1 MLDTIKCKIEKYF
14 ILEKEITL
22 IKKKIQIV
30 QILNNIIHINYDTNV
45 CWKNNYEYYLDN
57 QSYPN
62 IKLSNNF
69 FNKIID
75 INNICKQKSDFEFT
89 LRKKIIEINN
99 IKNHIIDYI
108 IEYSNF
114 YDIDKFKSKL
124 WQPIP
129 KNSLNKPELEI
140 RKILFSIQQHK
151 KEILLIYPQY
161 RLPVKFKSY
170 LFADF
175 YLLLYIQKKIYPLII
190 EYDGP
195 KHNDKK
201 FIYFNVNST
210 KCDIIKNN
218 FSLLNSISI
227 IRINNTNITNEI
239 NKCIQ
244 YIEQYNLPYINIPP
258 YQLYYQLLN

>member
-1 MLDTIKCKIEKYF
+1 M
-14 ILEKEITL
+14 
-22 IKKKIQIV
+22 
-30 QILNNIIHINYDTNV
+30 
-45 CWKNNYEYYLDN
+45 
-57 QSYPN
+57 
-62 IKLSNNF
+62 
-69 FNKIID
+69 
-75 INNICKQKSDFEFT
+75 
-89 LRKKIIEINN
+89 
-99 IKNHIIDYI
+99 
-108 IEYSNF
+108 
-114 YDIDKFKSKL
+114 
-124 WQPIP
+124 
-129 KNSLNKPELEI
+129 
-140 RKILFSIQQHK
+140 
-151 KEILLIYPQY
+151 LIYPQY